1 MKSKLSDDIE
11 YLKLFAAFNT
21 EATAQVYI
29 FYKLKKKKKN
39 LNLCRMILS
48 ESFFDVSVLR

>member
-29 FYKLKKKKKN
+29 FYKLKKKKKT
-39 LNLCRMILS
+39 
-48 ESFFDVSVLR
+48 